1 MKTFAI
7 VEI

>member
-7 VEI
+7 GL